1 MNPQHRQGAQM
12 VTFGPEWTVT
22 PRVAAG
28 LLGIEH
34 RQVVRL
40 IEDGVLPVQHEG
52 RNRLIELD
60 SLFAYRHRKSGPR
73 QHPATHPADPD
84 KDQEHRHDH

>member
-1 MNPQHRQGAQM
+1 MNPQHHQA

-34 RQVVRL
+34 RQVLQR
-40 IEDGVLPVQHEG
+40 IEDGVLPVQYEG

-60 SLFAYRHRKSGPR
+60 SLFAYRRRRFGPR

-84 KDQEHRHDH
+84 EHQEHRHDR